1 MRGGG
6 GRQTTRGWK
15 ADERGCSNFLA
26 WRTIKIIA
34 QPRKLTQAHG
44 SGTIGTFSQTYGMYV
59 VRSTVH
65 IQYSTYRTVTE
76 DLGQYKEQTFEDR
89 LNGSE
94 AEQLTGERQKK
105 EMRCR
110 EKMGR
115 GKELRLDGLEDGQ
128 ETEKAKGENREN
140 SGKIRH

>member
-1 MRGGG
+1 MSLAYNQNYRVAAKVDASPRLWYDRNILVDIRYVRG
-6 GRQTTRGWK
+6 TK
-15 ADERGCSNFLA
+15 YS
-26 WRTIKIIA
+26 
-34 QPRKLTQAHG
+34 
-44 SGTIGTFSQTYGMYV
+44 TYTVQY
-59 VRSTVH
+59 STVH
-65 IQYSTYRTVTE
+65 IVTQ

-94 AEQLTGERQKK
+94 ADQLTGERQKK